1 MRSPEGERRWQLYDL
16 DADPAEIDD
25 LAHHQPEILAEMVS
39 AWDRYAA
46 HAGVVDVPAS
56 IFEMDDIDG

>member
-1 MRSPEGERRWQLYDL
+1 
-16 DADPAEIDD
+16 
-25 LAHHQPEILAEMVS
+25 MVS

-46 HAGVVDVPAS
+46 QAGVVDVPAS